1 MKDDVKGREGKYD
14 HSDHYSGSFSVAR
27 YYLLLAVRAIGLVNL
42 NRRDVKQAGTSSPDC
57 EDSQA
62 PTWFFG
68 PDVTYI
74 YILSLFYARSLIH
87 DVRF

>member
-42 NRRDVKQAGTSSPDC
+42 NRRDVKQAGTIEPRLRGQSGADLVFRPRR
-57 EDSQA
+57 
-62 PTWFFG
+62 
-68 PDVTYI
+68 YI
-74 YILSLFYARSLIH
+74 HIYTIIILR
-87 DVRF
+87 